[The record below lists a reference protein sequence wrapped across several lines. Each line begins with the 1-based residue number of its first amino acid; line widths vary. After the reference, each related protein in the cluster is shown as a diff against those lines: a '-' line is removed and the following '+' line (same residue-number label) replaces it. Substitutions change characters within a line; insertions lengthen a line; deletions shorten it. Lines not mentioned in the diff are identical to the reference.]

1 MVSRIVL
8 AIQYLLVGWHVRK
21 YHHASPPFLIIA
33 ASDFV
38 AAAIYLGLTLCV
50 Y

>member
-21 YHHASPPFLIIA
+21 YHNAKLPFILIA
-33 ASDFV
+33 AANLVSAV
-38 AAAIYLGLTLCV
+38 IYLGLQL
-50 Y
+50 

>member
-21 YHHASPPFLIIA
+21 YHKAKLPFLLIA
-33 ASDFV
+33 ASNLV
-38 AAAIYLGLTLCV
+38 AAAIYLGVTL
-50 Y
+50 

>member
-21 YHHASPPFLIIA
+21 YHHATPPFLLIA
-33 ASDFV
+33 ASNL
-38 AAAIYLGLTLCV
+38 ASAAIYLGLRL
-50 Y
+50 